1 MAFQNLIAK
10 YKNKYF
16 QYKTFLYT
24 ELRTVIK
31 NNNSIDIDER
41 LLKSIFLYDL
51 IKTFKSW
58 IFFMALGTLFQIVE
72 AL

>member
-24 ELRTVIK
+24 ELRSVIK

-58 IFFMALGTLFQIVE
+58 IFFMALGKLFQIVE

>member
-58 IFFMALGTLFQIVE
+58 IFFMALGKLFQIVE